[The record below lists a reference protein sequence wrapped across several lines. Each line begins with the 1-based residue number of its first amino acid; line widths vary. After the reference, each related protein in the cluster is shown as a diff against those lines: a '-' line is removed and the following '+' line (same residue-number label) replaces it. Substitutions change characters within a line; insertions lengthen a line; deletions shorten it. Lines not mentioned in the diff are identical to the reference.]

1 MKYKIGDKVKL
12 KEGDHQYSSIV
23 QTAIN
28 ETLSNHIGVIDEVE
42 KCETGR
48 DDFIYMIKNFEF
60 GIFEKEIEYIIVD
73 IPISSR
79 FEILDL

>member
-1 MKYKIGDKVKL
+1 MKYKK
-12 KEGDHQYSSIV
+12 GDHQYNSMV

-28 ETLSNHIGVIDEVE
+28 ETLSNYIGVIDEVVE
-42 KCETGR
+42 VEYGR
-48 DDFIYMIKNFEF
+48 DDFIYLIKNFEF

-73 IPISSR
+73 MPISSR